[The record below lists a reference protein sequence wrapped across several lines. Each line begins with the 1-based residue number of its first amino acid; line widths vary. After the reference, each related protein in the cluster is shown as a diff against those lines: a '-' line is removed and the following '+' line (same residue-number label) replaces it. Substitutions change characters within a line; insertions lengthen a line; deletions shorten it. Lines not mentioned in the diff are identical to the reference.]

1 MLPKWHIHD
10 QKETNMAEEDNEI
23 ALESKGCITCGTIG
37 VVVLILLGLFMLVA
51 ALLYRPVD
59 YLRAAFGTVMVVVGV
74 GFFLRT
80 RWAWFIMG
88 IATIGLGLVM
98 AIGPFVWIIAAGP
111 FTAAGYKSP
120 FEHISP
126 LMMWVIIFLGLATA
140 GAGLMMIF
148 VSLGKLKIKEL
159 PLRGGRRKS

>member
-1 MLPKWHIHD
+1 MVTVVKI
-10 QKETNMAEEDNEI
+10 
-23 ALESKGCITCGTIG
+23 CIEPAWTGTLAG
-37 VVVLILLGLFMLVA
+37 
-51 ALLYRPVD
+51 
-59 YLRAAFGTVMVVVGV
+59 
-74 GFFLRT
+74 
-80 RWAWFIMG
+80 
-88 IATIGLGLVM
+88 
-98 AIGPFVWIIAAGP
+98 AAGP

-159 PLRGGRRKS
+159 PLRGGSKESTSHSYQIANIPYLGKIHTISSHT